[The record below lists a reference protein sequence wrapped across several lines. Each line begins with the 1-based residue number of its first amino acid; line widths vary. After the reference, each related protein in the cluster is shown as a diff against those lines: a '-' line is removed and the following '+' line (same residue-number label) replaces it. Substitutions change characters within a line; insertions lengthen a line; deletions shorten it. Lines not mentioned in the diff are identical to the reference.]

1 MDQIHLKMIMFM
13 FIRMVMAKEEVNEE
27 DFDKNWTWFV

>member
-1 MDQIHLKMIMFM
+1 MDQIHFKMIMFI

-27 DFDKNWTWFV
+27 DFDKN

>member
-1 MDQIHLKMIMFM
+1 MDQIHFKMIMFM

-27 DFDKNWTWFV
+27 DLDKN

>member
-1 MDQIHLKMIMFM
+1 MDQIHFKMIMFM

-27 DFDKNWTWFV
+27 DFDKN